1 MSFELPRAA
10 RDLRFTGPIRAT
22 DDPGRQGVPGTV
34 PLARPRPVRE
44 APPPQRQAP
53 APRARDGAHARG
65 GSHAPLP
72 WELDEDEQPTTVARS
87 PLASDPIL
95 RDPPPHAN
103 ARAARHALGPPP
115 RAIPNFRPSAPASAP
130 RAIPQKPR
138 DRSKATGPSRRK
150 RALSLGRLPLF
161 AWVLLSILLGAISF
175 HVAPPLV
182 GKIGALAMAKP
193 APSGPATT
201 ATR

>member
-22 DDPGRQGVPGTV
+22 DDPARSGGAG

-44 APPPQRQAP
+44 APPRPTP
-53 APRARDGAHARG
+53 IPREAQARG
-65 GSHAPLP
+65 ATVAPLP

-87 PLASDPIL
+87 PLSSAPLL
-95 RDPPPHAN
+95 RDAPAPPAN
-103 ARAARHALGPPP
+103 ARAGRHAMGPPP
-115 RAIPNFRPSAPASAP
+115 RAIPNFRPSAPASEP
-130 RAIPQKPR
+130 RAIPRKPR

-150 RALSLGRLPLF
+150 RGLSLRRLPLF
-161 AWVLLSILLGAISF
+161 AWVLLSILAGAVSF

-182 GKIGALAMAKP
+182 GKIGAIAMAKP
-193 APSGPATT
+193 APSVPATT